1 MLQSSRI
8 VSQRHRLLRR
18 NPQGK
23 KGKSKKAVKKVL
35 PNPFEGLDDDEVLSD
50 VYDDI
55 LLYLENTGP
64 VMNNNLKR
72 TGVIPEG
79 AILTKKVKDG
89 LKQLV
94 LQDSTSVCYHK
105 LDKMRGFYYG
115 AWDDR
120 DPVEIY
126 DQDISKS
133 N

>member
-1 MLQSSRI
+1 
-8 VSQRHRLLRR
+8 
-18 NPQGK
+18 
-23 KGKSKKAVKKVL
+23 
-35 PNPFEGLDDDEVLSD
+35 
-50 VYDDI
+50 
-55 LLYLENTGP
+55 
-64 VMNNNLKR
+64 MNNNLKR
-72 TGVIPEG
+72 TGIIPEG

-94 LQDSTSVCYHK
+94 LQDTASIRYHK